1 MKRAP
6 MRLPMKEPPSEPSVP
21 EPDFRVLFE
30 AVPDPCL
37 VLDRT
42 LRIVEIN
49 TAYLRAT
56 MTKREEIMG
65 RGIFD
70 VFPVKGSKISG
81 SAS

>member
-1 MKRAP
+1 
-6 MRLPMKEPPSEPSVP
+6 
-21 EPDFRVLFE
+21 
-30 AVPDPCL
+30 
-37 VLDRT
+37 
-42 LRIVEIN
+42 VEVN